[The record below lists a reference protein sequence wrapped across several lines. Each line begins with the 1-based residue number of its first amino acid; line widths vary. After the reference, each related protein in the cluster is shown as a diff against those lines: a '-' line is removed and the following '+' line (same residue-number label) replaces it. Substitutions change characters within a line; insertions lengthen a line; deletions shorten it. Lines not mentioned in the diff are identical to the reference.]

1 MLESLHGN
9 QLMKV
14 LIVED
19 SPTYQRV
26 HRHFIEEGGDD
37 VVTVDCAESALKLL
51 ATHEFED
58 IDVVLMDVHLPGIN
72 GFEATEI
79 IKAHTKN
86 MWLPVV
92 FVSCSD
98 SDEDYI
104 RARKAGADAFLC
116 KPMKAQQLRRCLD
129 HIRHKQ
135 HDRLAT
141 HRHPSKLCSNHLA

>member
-1 MLESLHGN
+1 
-9 QLMKV
+9 MKV

-26 HRHFIEEGGDD
+26 HRHFVEESGDHA
-37 VVTVDCAESALKLL
+37 VTVDCAESALKLL
-51 ATHEFED
+51 AAHQFEN
-58 IDVVLMDVHLPGIN
+58 IDVVLMDVHLPGID

-79 IKAHTKN
+79 IKAHTKD

-116 KPMKAQQLRRCLD
+116 KPMKAQQLRQCLD

-135 HDRLAT
+135 RDWTLA
-141 HRHPSKLCSNHLA
+141 HEHQMALCHNRSA